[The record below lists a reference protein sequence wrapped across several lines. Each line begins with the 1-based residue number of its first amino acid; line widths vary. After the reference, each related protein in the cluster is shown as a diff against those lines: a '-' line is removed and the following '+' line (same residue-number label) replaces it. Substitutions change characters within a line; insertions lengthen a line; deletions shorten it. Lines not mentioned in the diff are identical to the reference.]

1 MAVPAVPGRARGAAM
16 TPSAALSVALWAAL
30 LAALLPALAGCGQKG
45 PLTLP
50 PAERAAAPAGA
61 ASGAA
66 R

>member
-1 MAVPAVPGRARGAAM
+1 MAVPAVPGRARGAALS
-16 TPSAALSVALWAAL
+16 PSAALSAAL